1 MAFCGDDCKPKRR
14 LFPGGDCN
22 EGCGDERKLWDS
34 IATEPNRLAGEPVK
48 LYVIR
53 RAKNRDPLYKEPSA
67 EGREWSYEG
76 PFELWA
82 SIDFPQSDNITE
94 EATEVGERTEADAI
108 AWISRKEFEDR
119 EAPYP
124 KRGDIIEFW
133 AKPPFGYDSEDTQW
147 DVVKATRDGNVFTT
161 AAFVQYKLELKQ
173 RSKFV
178 PFRKTEHSRI

>member
-1 MAFCGDDCKPKRR
+1 MGFCGDDCKPKRR
-14 LFPGGDCN
+14 LFPGGDCDD
-22 EGCGDERKLWDS
+22 CGDERALWDS
-34 IATEPNRLAGEPVK
+34 IASEPARLAGEAIK

-67 EGREWSYEG
+67 NGGEWDYQG

-82 SIDFPQSDNITE
+82 TIEFPQSENITE
-94 EATEVGERTEADAI
+94 EATEVGERSEADAI

-124 KRGDIIEFW
+124 KRGDVLEFW
-133 AKPPFGYDSEDTQW
+133 SKPPFGYEPENTQW

-161 AAFVQYKLELKQ
+161 ATFVMYKIDLKQ

-178 PFRKTEHSRI
+178 AFRKTEHTRI